1 MILAFDI
8 GNTNIVI
15 GLLEGTKILNSA
27 RIATDK
33 KKTEIEGL
41 GVESVQISYE
51 SWYTPTVTI
60 KFVDLRGSALFGREE
75 AIHVDEKFH
84 EFFLPAFWK

>member
-15 GLLEGTKILNSA
+15 GILEGTKILNSA

-33 KKTEIEGL
+33 KKTEID
-41 GVESVQISYE
+41 
-51 SWYTPTVTI
+51 
-60 KFVDLRGSALFGREE
+60 FVIQFQQKSLF
-75 AIHVDEKFH
+75 
-84 EFFLPAFWK
+84 